1 MGKRTLLRIVL
12 LLQEAEALREKQK
25 ASSEAPQK
33 QEGSCSEV
41 LAEETRIVPERAE
54 GNPRG
59 WTTLGVAAEP
69 QPFNCL
75 G

>member
-1 MGKRTLLRIVL
+1 MGKHTLLHIVL
-12 LLQEAEALREKQK
+12 LLQEPEALREKQK

-59 WTTLGVAAEP
+59 WTAMGVAAEP
-69 QPFNCL
+69 RPFNSL